1 MNALARAL
9 FQPTEAE
16 LRARADADTEIV
28 ARDDLLLSAR
38 PPLEYPWSSQVCW
51 VRWDAARIDA
61 GIDEVLGSFR
71 ARRQAFVWL
80 VTEGST
86 PESLRDRLEERGFI
100 RELEG
105 RMLLARLPLPTFHVN
120 ADVRVEE
127 VTDRARMEDAIRV
140 DHPNGRPAHIAL
152 LLKDRMRRL
161 GKDWHAAVAYI
172 RDKPVGTARWMIHR
186 ALRAVEFTGAETL
199 SQYRRQGVY
208 STLVA
213 YRAAYGAREDCA
225 FAGIIADSG
234 TSAPILMKRGFEDHG
249 RATYFL
255 WPVSHFT
262 RAAAS
267 LAQRTDAP

>member
-38 PPLEYPWSSQVCW
+38 PPLDHPWSSQVCW
-51 VRWDAARIDA
+51 VRWDEARTEA
-61 GIDEVLGSFR
+61 GVDEVLEFFG

-86 PESLRDRLEERGFI
+86 PQALRHRLAERGFI

-105 RMLLARLPLPTFHVN
+105 RVLIARLPLNTFHVN
-120 ADVRVEE
+120 AEVRVEE
-127 VTDRARMEDAIRV
+127 VTDRARMEDALRV
-140 DHPNGRPAHIAL
+140 DHPNGGPVHIAVL
-152 LLKDRMRRL
+152 LEDRMRRL
-161 GKDWHAAVAYI
+161 GKDWHACVAYI
-172 RDKPVGTARWMIHR
+172 RDKPVGTARWIVHR
-186 ALRAVEFTGAETL
+186 PLRAVEFTGAETL
-199 SQYRRQGVY
+199 PQHRLRGVY

-213 YRAAYGAREDCA
+213 YRAAHGARQGCA
-225 FAGIIADSG
+225 FAGIVADSS
-234 TSAPILMKRGFEDHG
+234 TSAPILLKRGFKDHG

-262 RAAAS
+262 RAAA
-267 LAQRTDAP
+267 LAKEGRPAS